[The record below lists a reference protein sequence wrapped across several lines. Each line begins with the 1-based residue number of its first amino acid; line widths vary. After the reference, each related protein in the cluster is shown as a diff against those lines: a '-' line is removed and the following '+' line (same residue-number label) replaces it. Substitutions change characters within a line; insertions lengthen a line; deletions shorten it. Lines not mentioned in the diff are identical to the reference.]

1 MPKFQA
7 KLTASV
13 LAMFFVQL
21 AILAPEIS
29 LAVGLQEA
37 SRPSN
42 RALERSL
49 RSGNPRTPPAPTVS
63 PRRQHVPIAPP
74 PPFLS

>member
-29 LAVGLQEA
+29 LAGNVSHSKIIVLIICYSFIQL
-37 SRPSN
+37 N
-42 RALERSL
+42 KL
-49 RSGNPRTPPAPTVS
+49 RK
-63 PRRQHVPIAPP
+63 
-74 PPFLS
+74 FLPKKV